1 VFGEQHP
8 DCYHKSSINTDETT
22 LGIPTMTTKTSPFV
36 LYKTFIDAYMK
47 GHPEIAK
54 SVCNLTKSFS
64 LINRSFSSFAITTH

>member
-8 DCYHKSSINTDETT
+8 DCYHKFSINTYETT

-36 LYKTFIDAYMK
+36 LYKKFIDAYMK

-54 SVCNLTKSFS
+54 TVCNFTKSFS
-64 LINRSFSSFAITTH
+64 SINRSSSSFAITMH